1 MNRALILVILA
12 GLMIG
17 LAWPSGEKSPAK
29 DELAQSGD
37 RKETVLDRAA
47 NGHFYTHAKIN
58 DRELIHFIVDT
69 GATVVVLT
77 VDDARR
83 LGIPVNPA
91 EFTIVGEGASGPV
104 MGKDITLDSVE
115 IDGKR
120 VEHVHAAILEGSNL
134 SLLGQAYLSRMGE
147 VEMSGD
153 YMVLKYPSRAKARR
167 MSAPNI
173 P

>member
-1 MNRALILVILA
+1 MGRALIFVIFTG
-12 GLMIG
+12 GLIG
-17 LAWPSGEKSPAK
+17 LALPSGEKEPAK
-29 DELAQSGD
+29 VEAAQAGE
-37 RKETVLDRAA
+37 RKETVLERES
-47 NGHFYTHAKIN
+47 NGHFYTHAKVN
-58 DRELIHFIVDT
+58 DRELIHFVVDT

-91 EFTIVGEGASGPV
+91 EFTIVGEGVSGPV
-104 MGKDITLDSVE
+104 RGKDIRLDSVE

-120 VEHVHAAILEGSNL
+120 VEDVQAAILEGSNL

-153 YMVLKYPSRAKARR
+153 YMVLK
-167 MSAPNI
+167 
-173 P
+173 

>member
-1 MNRALILVILA
+1 MARVLVFVIFIGALIGFAL
-12 GLMIG
+12 
-17 LAWPSGEKSPAK
+17 PSGEDGPA
-29 DELAQSGD
+29 AANAVQSGE

-77 VDDARR
+77 VEDAQR

-120 VEHVHAAILEGSNL
+120 VEHVPAAILEGSNL

-153 YMVLKYPSRAKARR
+153 YMVLK
-167 MSAPNI
+167 
-173 P
+173 

>member
-1 MNRALILVILA
+1 MTRALIFVIFIG
-12 GLMIG
+12 GLIG
-17 LAWPSGEKSPAK
+17 LALPSGEKATATT
-29 DELAQSGD
+29 DAVQSGD
-37 RKETVLDRAA
+37 RKETVLEREA
-47 NGHFYTHAKIN
+47 NGHFYTNAKIN
-58 DRELIHFIVDT
+58 DRELIHFVVDT

-77 VDDARR
+77 VDDAHR

-104 MGKDITLDSVE
+104 RGKDITLDSVE

-120 VEHVHAAILEGSNL
+120 VENVRAAVLEGSNL

-153 YMVLKYPSRAKARR
+153 YMVLK
-167 MSAPNI
+167 
-173 P
+173 